1 MHGVEGFI
9 YPNEIELQWSVLI
22 VLYPFITGLVAGAFI
37 LASLERVFNV
47 QAVKPTYRLA
57 LLTALAF
64 LLVAPLPLQ
73 LHLGHPERSLE
84 MYLTPHTS
92 SAMAMFGF
100 VYLWYLMVVLVL
112 EIWFDYRRDLVLA
125 KARSTGLTRMLYS
138 VLTLGSDDISPR
150 ALAVDDWFGRTIT
163 IIGIPSAFLL
173 HGYVGFIFGS
183 IKANPWW
190 STPLM
195 PIVFLFSAI
204 VSGIAMVMLLYIA
217 ATRLR
222 RQPVDLRCVDT
233 IGQYLFYALVVDF
246 SLEMLDLI
254 HRLYEA
260 DESLKA
266 LDFMVHTRLW
276 TSQVIVQI
284 TLGTLVP
291 LALLALL
298 QFRSE
303 PARGGSGGRH
313 AGTGVR
319 LLRWVTERRLALYAT
334 AGTLTLIGVFAMR
347 WNVVIGGQLF
357 SKSFLG
363 YTTYKMQFAT
373 REGLLPAILLMLL
386 PFAILAVLVKVLPPW
401 VAAEEHAPHHAATV

>member
-1 MHGVEGFI
+1 MEGVEGFI
-9 YPNEIELQWSVLI
+9 YPNELELQWSVLI

-84 MYLTPHTS
+84 MYLTPHRQ

-112 EIWFDYRRDLVLA
+112 EIWFDYRREMVLW
-125 KARSTGLTRMLYS
+125 ARASTGVKRAFYRA
-138 VLTLGSDDISPR
+138 LTLWSDNIGDG
-150 ALAVDDWFGRTIT
+150 ALRVDDRLGRIVTIV
-163 IIGIPSAFLL
+163 GIPSAFLL

-195 PIVFLFSAI
+195 PIVFLFSAM
-204 VSGIAMVMLLYIA
+204 VSGIALVMLLYMGLS
-217 ATRLR
+217 RLKGL
-222 RQPVDLRCVDT
+222 PSDMRCLDT
-233 IGQYLFYALVVDF
+233 IARYLFYAFVLDF
-246 SLEMLDLI
+246 SLELLDLL
-254 HRLYEA
+254 HRIYEA
-260 DESLKA
+260 DESFRA
-266 LDFMVHTRLW
+266 LDFMVHTRLF
-276 TSQVIVQI
+276 TSQIVLQI
-284 TLGTLVP
+284 ALGTLVP
-291 LALLALL
+291 LALLGLVQVTTL
-298 QFRSE
+298 SE
-303 PARGGSGGRH
+303 AVRRRIYVA
-313 AGTGVR
+313 AGV
-319 LLRWVTERRLALYAT
+319 
-334 AGTLTLIGVFAMR
+334 LTLVGIFAMR

-363 YTTYKMQFAT
+363 YTSYKMAFAT
-373 REGLLPAILLMLL
+373 REGLLPALVLIAL
-386 PFAILAVLVKVLPPW
+386 PFGILAVLIRLLPPW
-401 VAAEEHAPHHAATV
+401 THTEVATDA

>member
-1 MHGVEGFI
+1 METLLKGVEGFM
-9 YPNEIELQWSVLI
+9 YPNEVELQWSILI

-57 LLTALAF
+57 LLSALAF
-64 LLVAPLPLQ
+64 LIVAPLPLQ
-73 LHLGHPERSLE
+73 MHLGHPERSLE
-84 MYLTPHTS
+84 MYFTPHTS

-100 VYLWYLMVVLVL
+100 VYLWYLMAVLVL
-112 EIWFDYRRDLVLA
+112 EIWLDYRKQIVQWWQSSR
-125 KARSTGLTRMLYS
+125 GLMRFVYGAMALWS
-138 VLTLGSDDISPR
+138 ANISPR
-150 ALAVDDWFGRTIT
+150 SLEIDDRLGKALT

-204 VSGIAMVMLLYIA
+204 VSGVALVMLMYVA

-222 RQPVDLRCVDT
+222 GVRLDMRCLDT
-233 IGQYLFYALVVDF
+233 IARYLFYAFIIDF

-254 HRLYEA
+254 HRIYEA
-260 DESLKA
+260 DESFKS
-266 LDFMVHTRLW
+266 LDFMVHTRLYL
-276 TSQVIVQI
+276 SQIVLQI
-284 TLGTLVP
+284 IVGTLVP
-291 LALLALL
+291 IGLLALTQL
-298 QFRSE
+298 M
-303 PARGGSGGRH
+303 
-313 AGTGVR
+313 R
-319 LLRWVTERRLALYAT
+319 LRAATRKWLYVT
-334 AGTLTLIGVFAMR
+334 AGVLTLMGIFAMR

-363 YTTYKMQFAT
+363 YTTYKMEFAT
-373 REGLLPAILLMLL
+373 REGLLPAILLLIL
-386 PFAILAVLVKVLPPW
+386 PFVILFVLVRLLPPW
-401 VAAEEHAPHHAATV
+401 ESEPHDDTKHRLEPLPSV

>member
-1 MHGVEGFI
+1 MNGVEGFI
-9 YPNEIELQWSVLI
+9 YPNELELQWSVLI

-84 MYLTPHTS
+84 MYLTPHTT

-100 VYLWYLMVVLVL
+100 VYLWYLMAVLVL
-112 EIWFDYRRDLVLA
+112 EIWLDYRKDIVLKWRASQGWLRLVYGAMALWSDNISESA
-125 KARSTGLTRMLYS
+125 LKLDDRIGKTLT
-138 VLTLGSDDISPR
+138 V
-150 ALAVDDWFGRTIT
+150 
-163 IIGIPSAFLL
+163 IGIPSAFLL

-204 VSGIAMVMLLYIA
+204 TSGIACILLMYF
-217 ATRLR
+217 ATCWYRKVT
-222 RQPVDLRCVDT
+222 VDMKCVDT
-233 IGQYLFYALVVDF
+233 IATYLFYAFVVDF
-246 SLEMLDLI
+246 TLEMVDLI
-254 HRLYEA
+254 QRIYES
-260 DESLKA
+260 DESFRA
-266 LDFMVHTRLW
+266 LDFMVKTKLF
-276 TSQVIVQI
+276 TSQIVVQI
-284 TLGTLVP
+284 LIGTVLPIVMLGITQLVR
-291 LALLALL
+291 LK
-298 QFRSE
+298 E
-303 PARGGSGGRH
+303 PARRAIYVF
-313 AGTGVR
+313 AGI
-319 LLRWVTERRLALYAT
+319 
-334 AGTLTLIGVFAMR
+334 LTMIGIFAMR

-363 YTTYKMQFAT
+363 YTSYKMEFAT

-386 PFAILAVLVKVLPPW
+386 PFAILWVLIRLLPPW
-401 VAAEEHAPHHAATV
+401 GHDEQPQIKQV